1 VPPPENVS
9 ADAAHLS
16 VVVPSFCWWAFEIS
30 HNHPILKST
39 SDRRKSVNVVGQVF
53 FLIGAEPMIRK
64 QTHPTVSGREKTAVL
79 TYKLETA
86 RSFSIAGGD
95 SRFLILIRS
104 VLVAFTSIYPNLPN
118 HQFALAKRER
128 E

>member
-1 VPPPENVS
+1 MFQPTLHTYLWLSP
-9 ADAAHLS
+9 LS
-16 VVVPSFCWWAFEIS
+16 VGGLSQFHTIIQYRKAHPTVVKALMSF
-30 HNHPILKST
+30 
-39 SDRRKSVNVVGQVF
+39 GQVF
-53 FLIGAEPMIRK
+53 FLVGAEPLIRK
-64 QTHPTVSGREKTAVL
+64 QTRQTVSGREKTAVL

-104 VLVAFTSIYPNLPN
+104 VLVAFTSTYPNLPN
-118 HQFALAKRER
+118 HQFAFAKRER